1 MIEGGADMY
10 KLSQLTEDGS
20 IMLHGQKI
28 ADTILYVNGDF
39 VKKSEAVISVYD
51 SGFQHGDGVYE
62 GIRAYGRKVYRL
74 DEHIKRLY
82 ESCYTLG
89 IDIGKTKDEM
99 KEIVKELIRRNLDA
113 GFTDLHMRL
122 QVTRGFKAQTGMHP
136 TLNVTNASIVICVDQ
151 KPPIFN
157 KEGITLITTWL
168 KRYSPSY
175 MDPKIHCCNQLN
187 QIMAAC
193 EAIRQGADEA
203 IMLDQNGY
211 VAETNSTN
219 LQMIK
224 DGALVLPTL
233 DSQLP
238 GITRKTMIQI
248 AKEMGMEVQVR
259 NVSVSE
265 YYNADEVFICGTVGE
280 VVPVKMIDG
289 KKIGTQVPGPITEK
303 FSQEY
308 KKMTETLGVPIDD

>member
-1 MIEGGADMY
+1 MY

-39 VKKSEAVISVYD
+39 VKKSKAVISVYD

-157 KEGITLITTWL
+157 KEGITLVTTWL

-224 DGALVLPTL
+224 DGALILPTL

-289 KKIGTQVPGPITEK
+289 KKIGTQIPGPITEK

-308 KKMTETLGVPIDD
+308 KKMTETLGVSIDD

>member
-1 MIEGGADMY
+1 MY

-151 KPPIFN
+151 NPPIFN
-157 KEGITLITTWL
+157 KEGITLVTTWL

-224 DGALVLPTL
+224 DGVLILPTL

-289 KKIGTQVPGPITEK
+289 KKIGTQIPGPITEK

-308 KKMTETLGVPIDD
+308 KKMTETLGVSIDD

>member
-1 MIEGGADMY
+1 MY

-122 QVTRGFKAQTGMHP
+122 QVT
-136 TLNVTNASIVICVDQ
+136 NASIVICVDQ

-157 KEGITLITTWL
+157 KEGITLVTTWL

-224 DGALVLPTL
+224 DGALILPTL

-289 KKIGTQVPGPITEK
+289 KKIGTQIPGPITEK

-308 KKMTETLGVPIDD
+308 KKMTETLGVSIDD

>member
-1 MIEGGADMY
+1 MY
-10 KLSQLTEDGS
+10 KLSQLREDGS

-157 KEGITLITTWL
+157 KEGITLVTTWL

-224 DGALVLPTL
+224 DGALILPTL

-289 KKIGTQVPGPITEK
+289 KKIGTQIPGPITEK

>member
-1 MIEGGADMY
+1 MIEGGTDMY

-157 KEGITLITTWL
+157 KEGITLVTTWL

-224 DGALVLPTL
+224 DGALILPTL

-289 KKIGTQVPGPITEK
+289 KKIGTQIPGPITEK

-308 KKMTETLGVPIDD
+308 KKMTETLGVSIDD

>member
-1 MIEGGADMY
+1 MY

-157 KEGITLITTWL
+157 KEGITLVTTWL

-224 DGALVLPTL
+224 DGALILPTL

-265 YYNADEVFICGTVGE
+265 YYNADEVFICGPVGE

-289 KKIGTQVPGPITEK
+289 KKIGTQIPGPITEK

-308 KKMTETLGVPIDD
+308 KKMTETLGVSIDD

>member
-1 MIEGGADMY
+1 MY

-122 QVTRGFKAQTGMHP
+122 QVTRGFKAQTGMNP

-157 KEGITLITTWL
+157 KEGITLVTTWL

-224 DGALVLPTL
+224 DGVLILPTL

-289 KKIGTQVPGPITEK
+289 KKIGTQIPGPITEK

-308 KKMTETLGVPIDD
+308 KKMTETLGVSIDD

>member
-1 MIEGGADMY
+1 MY

-157 KEGITLITTWL
+157 KEGITLVTTWL

-193 EAIRQGADEA
+193 EATRQGADEA

-224 DGALVLPTL
+224 DGVLILPTL

-289 KKIGTQVPGPITEK
+289 KKIGTQIPGPITEK

-308 KKMTETLGVPIDD
+308 KKMTETLGVSIDD

>member
-1 MIEGGADMY
+1 MY
-10 KLSQLTEDGS
+10 KLSQLTEDGT

-157 KEGITLITTWL
+157 KEGITLVTTWL

-289 KKIGTQVPGPITEK
+289 KKIGTQIPGPITEK

-308 KKMTETLGVPIDD
+308 KKMTETLGVSIDD

>member
-1 MIEGGADMY
+1 MY

-51 SGFQHGDGVYE
+51 SCFQHGDGVYE

-157 KEGITLITTWL
+157 KEGITLVTTWL

-224 DGALVLPTL
+224 DGALILPTL

-289 KKIGTQVPGPITEK
+289 KKIGTQIPGPITEK

-308 KKMTETLGVPIDD
+308 KKMTETLGVSIDD

>member
-1 MIEGGADMY
+1 M
-10 KLSQLTEDGS
+10 TEDGS

-157 KEGITLITTWL
+157 KEGITLVTTWL

-224 DGALVLPTL
+224 DGALILPTL

-289 KKIGTQVPGPITEK
+289 KKIGTQIPGPITEK